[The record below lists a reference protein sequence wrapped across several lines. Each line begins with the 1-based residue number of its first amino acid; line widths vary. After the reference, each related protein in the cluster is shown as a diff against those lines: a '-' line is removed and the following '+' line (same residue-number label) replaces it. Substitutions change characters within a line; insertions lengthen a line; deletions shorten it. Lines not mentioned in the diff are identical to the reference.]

1 MKIKRSVLL
10 SLLVQVTLR
19 WMYKYAKEKIPKK
32 YKTLKT
38 KKMKIKCGAL
48 LFWILTLNT
57 MSLYQYCTM

>member
-38 KKMKIKCGAL
+38 KKMKIKC
-48 LFWILTLNT
+48 
-57 MSLYQYCTM
+57 